1 MLDVGIDFGS
11 TYTTVS
17 IFRRETVKP
26 EAKALTEGG
35 SQFIPSVVAVGK
47 NDKVTIGR
55 AAKQKRTSKVFRAF
69 KMMLAEDDQEKL
81 SARGFDSVYTP
92 YRITQMFLRELLEQ
106 ILKREEEFSI
116 NSLVICAPEIW
127 NSEITAVDGRAR
139 LRDICKEMPFVRKET
154 DGSAKVQVVSEP
166 AAASAYFASNFLQET
181 GENFSGH
188 LLLIDY
194 GGGTLDITLTDIE
207 PRPDKSGK
215 VGMEIKVLFR
225 TGAGENEEMGKVGKA
240 GIVYMETLMRT
251 AIMEVF
257 PGEDVPFD
265 ADFCKAVDDLEEQ
278 IQGSTAEI
286 GDIFN
291 DYGTDPE
298 DLTEDTMD
306 DEYIFGKVYYR
317 GNGVNI
323 TYRTMAEVY
332 DQVIRGVL
340 NEKMDEV
347 NRFMVQEN
355 IEYMDR
361 NNENFK
367 IVIVGGFGN
376 FYLVQS
382 QVEKKYQF
390 SSTDLRRKNM
400 INGREN
406 CEKAISLGAALL
418 SGGAIRIRNTAPFSI
433 GIAAQSGSEYCT
445 AYALRY
451 NQDIEFNKEYIQSDN
466 KGNPVTILSTSG
478 SLNRFIINMQNDERA
493 AFVVGSKYEYQKKL
507 KQAVEDPSSPVVIGF
522 SIDASGVLTL
532 HVHSYDIVE
541 DRVSEKSNKIEL
553 SSFRNL
559 FDTQRI
565 ERVWKDDRA

>member
-1 MLDVGIDFGS
+1 
-11 TYTTVS
+11 
-17 IFRRETVKP
+17 
-26 EAKALTEGG
+26 
-35 SQFIPSVVAVGK
+35 
-47 NDKVTIGR
+47 
-55 AAKQKRTSKVFRAF
+55 
-69 KMMLAEDDQEKL
+69 
-81 SARGFDSVYTP
+81 
-92 YRITQMFLRELLEQ
+92 
-106 ILKREEEFSI
+106 
-116 NSLVICAPEIW
+116 
-127 NSEITAVDGRAR
+127 
-139 LRDICKEMPFVRKET
+139 
-154 DGSAKVQVVSEP
+154 
-166 AAASAYFASNFLQET
+166 
-181 GENFSGH
+181 
-188 LLLIDY
+188 
-194 GGGTLDITLTDIE
+194 
-207 PRPDKSGK
+207 
-215 VGMEIKVLFR
+215 
-225 TGAGENEEMGKVGKA
+225 
-240 GIVYMETLMRT
+240 
-251 AIMEVF
+251 
-257 PGEDVPFD
+257 
-265 ADFCKAVDDLEEQ
+265 
-278 IQGSTAEI
+278 
-286 GDIFN
+286 
-291 DYGTDPE
+291 
-298 DLTEDTMD
+298 
-306 DEYIFGKVYYR
+306 
-317 GNGVNI
+317 
-323 TYRTMAEVY
+323 
-332 DQVIRGVL
+332 
-340 NEKMDEV
+340 
-347 NRFMVQEN
+347 
-355 IEYMDR
+355 MDR

-382 QVEKKYQF
+382 QVEQKYQF
-390 SSTDLRRKNM
+390 NSTDLRRKNM

>member
-1 MLDVGIDFGS
+1 MLDIGIDFGS

-17 IFRRETVKP
+17 VYRQETGSP
-26 EAKALTEGG
+26 EARALTEGG
-35 SQFIPSVVAVGK
+35 NQFIPSVIAVGK
-47 NDKVTIGR
+47 NNKVTIGK

-81 SARGFDSVYTP
+81 SARGFDSEYTP
-92 YRITQMFLRELLEQ
+92 YRVTQMFLQELLEQ
-106 ILKREEEFSI
+106 ILRREGETTI
-116 NSLVICAPEIW
+116 NNLVICAPEIW

-139 LRDICKEMPFVRKET
+139 LRDICKEMPFVLKGA

-166 AAASAYFASNFLQET
+166 AAASAYFVSNFLQET

-251 AIMEVF
+251 AIQEAF
-257 PGEDVPFD
+257 PCQEIPFD
-265 ADFCKAVDDLEEQ
+265 EDFCKAVDDLEEL
-278 IQGSTAEI
+278 IQGYTAEI

-298 DLTEDTMD
+298 DLTEDAMD
-306 DEYIFGKVYYR
+306 DDYLLGKVYYR
-317 GNGVNI
+317 GQGVI
-323 TYRTMAEVY
+323 ISYRTMAAVY

-340 NEKMDEV
+340 NEEMDKV
-347 NRFMVQEN
+347 NRYMVQEN
-355 IEYMDR
+355 IKYMDR

-390 SSTDLRRKNM
+390 SSTDMRRKNM

-418 SGGAIRIRNTAPFSI
+418 SGGAVRIRNTAPFSI

-466 KGNPVTILSTSG
+466 RGDPVTILSTSG

-493 AFVVGSKYEYQKKL
+493 AFVVGSKYEYQQKL
-507 KQAVEDPSSPVVIGF
+507 KQAVEEPNSPVAIGF
-522 SIDASGVLTL
+522 SIDSSGVLTL
-532 HVHSYDIVE
+532 HVHSYDIIRG
-541 DRVSEKSNKIEL
+541 RVSEKSNKIEL